1 MTGLST
7 RAGLV
12 AGACLVQA
20 VLVPAAVWP
29 QLSARVTG
37 QEYLLE
43 VAPLDPIDPF
53 RGAYVMLDYPGLST
67 AAVTG
72 AEDLAD
78 GAVYHR
84 LVPAGEVWV
93 GDGPAVA
100 QRPESGPYLTC
111 VVEDRSTSCG
121 IESFFAAQEE
131 ALRLE
136 QKLQG
141 GALARVRIDGRG
153 NAAVVGIEAR

>member
-53 RGAYVMLDYPGLST
+53 RGAYVTLDYPGLAT
-67 AAVTG
+67 ADSGDDEPAGGT
-72 AEDLAD
+72 
-78 GAVYHR
+78 VYYR
-84 LVPAGEVWV
+84 LVPDGEVWV
-93 GDGPAVA
+93 GDGPAVV
-100 QRPESGPYLTC
+100 QRPESGPYLSC
-111 VVEDRSTSCG
+111 VSESWRTSCG

-136 QKLQG
+136 QELAQG